1 MASRPLA
8 PRNINVGNIPLSQKT
23 SAVTSRSGTPI
34 TTSIISISQQPLQQP
49 LPDPSTCPEYAD
61 SIIEHLLRREL
72 TTGRDG
78 TYLSNQ
84 PDVTDRMRMILID
97 WLVDVAI
104 KFKVHP
110 ETYFLAV
117 DVVDRYL
124 SRTHVQRSQ
133 LQLVGITAMLLAAKH
148 EEIWAPEIKE
158 CIYISANT
166 YSMEDII
173 TMERNIAAE
182 LNFKFTVP
190 TCYPFM
196 CNLLDRLGADQT
208 TRNAALFYLDSSTLD
223 YKMLEFLPS
232 QVAGAACFL
241 ALLTVFGDMPVEQWL
256 GHFENTTFVSLASVI
271 DCARLLLASTK
282 SLTLPNSRFQA
293 IRRKF
298 SSSRYDGIA
307 LVTLPESV
315 PDLMFH

>member
-1 MASRPLA
+1 MATRPLVA
-8 PRNINVGNIPLSQKT
+8 RSANASNIQSQQSSANT
-23 SAVTSRSGTPI
+23 SVCPGPIIGTV
-34 TTSIISISQQPLQQP
+34 SQQPSQS
-49 LPDPSTCPEYAD
+49 LPHPSTCPDYVD
-61 SIIEHLLRREL
+61 SIVEHLLRRET

-78 TYLSNQ
+78 SYLSVQ

-104 KFKVHP
+104 KFKVHS

-117 DVVDRYL
+117 DVVDRFL
-124 SRTHVQRSQ
+124 ARSSVPRNQ

-148 EEIWAPEIKE
+148 EEIWAPEIRE

-166 YSMEDII
+166 YTLEDII

-190 TCYPFM
+190 TSYPFM
-196 CNLLDRLGADQT
+196 CNLLDRLGADQL

-223 YKMLEFLPS
+223 YKMLEYRAS

-241 ALLTVFGDMPVEQWL
+241 ALLTVLGNMPVEQWL
-256 GHFENTTFVSLASVI
+256 GHFQNTSFVPVSEVI
-271 DCARLLLASTK
+271 DCAQLLLTSTRA
-282 SLTLPNSRFQA
+282 LAQPNSRFQA

-298 SSSRYDGIA
+298 SSSRFDGIA
-307 LVTLPESV
+307 LAALPEAV
-315 PDLMFH
+315 PNLIF